1 MAARGDYTAVASEEG
16 YSASKK
22 RREPGG
28 EVGASAWL
36 QSNWKLVLLAALVVA
51 GAGLMYSQPVDSS
64 ADATAPT
71 TVDAAPH
78 LSDELKRQEA
88 EWEAAHHP
96 QASAAAADEAPAPA
110 PAAPPAVSSA
120 WQEQ

>member
-78 LSDELKRQEA
+78 LSDELKRLA
-88 EWEAAHHP
+88 GHVRALPRSSW
-96 QASAAAADEAPAPA
+96 PAPRSSWPA
-110 PAAPPAVSSA
+110 P
-120 WQEQ
+120 